1 MDQLTYLLFI
11 IWNFFVI
18 SGTSWYFVKINCI
31 NQVSIILLTT
41 TTTVFLTLV
50 TVIIFHLLWVTGTI
64 KKIKTKLYILQMKL
78 MLLFY
83 SKTHHNPQSPSL
95 KTADL
100 EGSFFDTYDET
111 REPLL
116 SPT

>member
-1 MDQLTYLLFI
+1 M
-11 IWNFFVI
+11 
-18 SGTSWYFVKINCI
+18 
-31 NQVSIILLTT
+31 
-41 TTTVFLTLV
+41 TVYYKYET
-50 TVIIFHLLWVTGTI
+50 
-64 KKIKTKLYILQMKL
+64 QMKL